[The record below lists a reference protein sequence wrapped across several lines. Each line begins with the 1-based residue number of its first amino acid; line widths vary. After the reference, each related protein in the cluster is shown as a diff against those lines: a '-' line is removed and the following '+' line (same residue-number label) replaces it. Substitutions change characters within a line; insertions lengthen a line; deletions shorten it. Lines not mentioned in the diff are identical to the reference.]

1 MDCDTSRQQ
10 GLCVGWW
17 KKQNGWEEGWTGTA
31 VSSLA
36 LAFAG
41 CVAVG
46 GSPLFNCRDKEAEE
60 GSSTSFAK
68 SFGDGF

>member
-1 MDCDTSRQQ
+1 MVEKAEWLGRGLDWDCSV
-10 GLCVGWW
+10 L
-17 KKQNGWEEGWTGTA
+17 
-31 VSSLA
+31 LA

-41 CVAVG
+41 CVVVG
-46 GSPLFNCRDKEAEE
+46 GSPFFNCRDKEAEE